1 MMATK
6 KTVYEAP
13 APASDKK
20 KALQTALAQIDKN
33 FGKGTVM
40 RLGDRPEMNVEAIP
54 TGSLA
59 LDAALG
65 IGGVPKGRIIEIYGP
80 ESSGKT
86 TLALHILAEAQ
97 KRGGEVA
104 FVDAEHALDPVYAAA
119 LGVDTDNLLVSQ
131 PDTGEQ
137 ALEITDALV
146 RSGAVDAVVVDSVA
160 ALVPKQEIEGEMG
173 DTFVGLQA
181 RLMSQALRKLAGT
194 IAKTNC
200 VVIFINQLRMKIG
213 VMYGN
218 PETTT
223 GGNALKFY
231 SSVRLDVRRIESIKE
246 GNNVIGNKTRVKV
259 VKNKVAPPFRE
270 AVFEILYGKG
280 ISKWGELVDLAVQL
294 DIIQKS
300 GSWFSM
306 GDERIGQ
313 GANSV
318 KDYLI
323 ANPDIAEKVEAEV
336 RENLW
341 KLNNGAPKAP
351 AKAADKAV
359 AVSADDFDDEG

>member
-1 MMATK
+1 MATK
-6 KTVYEAP
+6 KTSYEAP
-13 APASDKK
+13 TPASDKK
-20 KALQTALAQIDKN
+20 KALQTALAQIEKN

-40 RLGDRPEMNVEAIP
+40 RLGDRPEMNVDAIP

-86 TLALHILAEAQ
+86 TLALHILAQAQ
-97 KRGGEVA
+97 KMGGEVA

-119 LGVDTDNLLVSQ
+119 LGVDTDNMLVSQ

-146 RSGAVDAVVVDSVA
+146 RSGAVDAIVVDSVA

-231 SSVRLDVRRIESIKE
+231 SSVRLDVRRVESIKE
-246 GNNVIGNKTRVKV
+246 GGNVVGNKTRVKV

-270 AVFEILYGKG
+270 AYFDIMYGQG
-280 ISKWGELVDLAVQL
+280 ISKWGELVDLAVQM
-294 DIIQKS
+294 DIVQKS

-313 GANSV
+313 GVGSV
-318 KDYLI
+318 KEYLMS
-323 ANPDIAEKVEAEV
+323 NPDIAEEVEAKV
-336 RENLW
+336 RENLM
-341 KLNNGAPKAP
+341 KASQAAVKAP
-351 AKAADKAV
+351 AKAAEKPI
-359 AVSADDFDDEG
+359 AVSADDFDDED